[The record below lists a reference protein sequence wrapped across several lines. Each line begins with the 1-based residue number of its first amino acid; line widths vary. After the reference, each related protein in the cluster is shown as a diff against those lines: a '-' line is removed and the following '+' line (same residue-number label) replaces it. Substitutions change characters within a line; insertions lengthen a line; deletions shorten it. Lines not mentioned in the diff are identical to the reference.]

1 MSENKYNI
9 DETDRKILT
18 FLMNDSR
25 TPYLEIAR
33 HCGVS
38 GAAIHQRV
46 KKMEQAGMIT
56 GSRLLVKPEALG
68 LRVCA
73 FIGLN
78 LETTTRYQEVFDV
91 IKSIPEIV
99 ECYFLTGKY
108 SLFVKLYCKDHEHLM
123 HILVNT
129 IQRIP
134 NIKSTE
140 TMISL
145 QVPIDRQ
152 INFSEE

>member
-9 DETDRKILT
+9 DETDRKILS

-46 KKMEQAGMIT
+46 KKMEQAGVIT

-73 FIGLN
+73 FIGLY

-108 SLFVKLYCKDHEHLM
+108 SLFVKMYCKDHEDLM

-145 QVPIDRQ
+145 QVPIDREM
-152 INFSEE
+152 NFPSE